1 MNKWIKILI
10 IVVAICSI
18 LLILK
23 NFIKTNYKKEESGN
37 NKNIEEIE
45 EYILN
50 INSYKAKIKVT
61 VKSNKNVNFYEFE
74 QEVKFPQTATQI
86 ATSPESL
93 EGIKIAYKDGILEI
107 TNTQFNLSK
116 IYKDYPYVSD
126 NIMFLTSFLE
136 GYKTAE
142 DKEIIEENDK
152 IVMSYKK
159 EKNKYTNK
167 QKLYINKSTLKP
179 ENLQIYDINNDCRV
193 DIVYNEIEFNI

>member
-37 NKNIEEIE
+37 NKNIEGIE

>member
-86 ATSPESL
+86 ATAPESL

-116 IYKDYPYVSD
+116 IYKDYPYV
-126 NIMFLTSFLE
+126 
-136 GYKTAE
+136 
-142 DKEIIEENDK
+142 
-152 IVMSYKK
+152 
-159 EKNKYTNK
+159 
-167 QKLYINKSTLKP
+167 
-179 ENLQIYDINNDCRV
+179 
-193 DIVYNEIEFNI
+193 

>member
-37 NKNIEEIE
+37 NKNIKEIE

-93 EGIKIAYKDGILEI
+93 EGVKIAYKDGILEI

-136 GYKTAE
+136 EYKTSE
-142 DKEIIEENDK
+142 NKEIIEENNK

-179 ENLQIYDINNDCRV
+179 ESLQIYDINNDCRV

>member
-37 NKNIEEIE
+37 NKNIKEIE

>member
-74 QEVKFPQTATQI
+74 QEVKFPQTVTQI
-86 ATSPESL
+86 ATAPESL

>member
-179 ENLQIYDINNDCRV
+179 ENLQIYDINNDCKV

>member
-61 VKSNKNVNFYEFE
+61 VKSNKNVNFYEFK

-86 ATSPESL
+86 ATAPESL

>member
-93 EGIKIAYKDGILEI
+93 EGVKIAYKDGILEI

>member
-37 NKNIEEIE
+37 NKNIKEIE

-74 QEVKFPQTATQI
+74 QEVEFPQTATQI

-93 EGIKIAYKDGILEI
+93 EGVKIAYKDGILEI

-159 EKNKYTNK
+159 AKNKYTNK

>member
-37 NKNIEEIE
+37 NKNIKEIE

-93 EGIKIAYKDGILEI
+93 EGVKIAYKDGILEI

>member
-37 NKNIEEIE
+37 NKNIKEIE

-93 EGIKIAYKDGILEI
+93 EGVKIAYKDGILEI

-136 GYKTAE
+136 GYKTSE
-142 DKEIIEENDK
+142 NKEIIEENNK

>member
-86 ATSPESL
+86 ATAPESL

>member
-1 MNKWIKILI
+1 
-10 IVVAICSI
+10 
-18 LLILK
+18 
-23 NFIKTNYKKEESGN
+23 
-37 NKNIEEIE
+37 
-45 EYILN
+45 
-50 INSYKAKIKVT
+50 
-61 VKSNKNVNFYEFE
+61 
-74 QEVKFPQTATQI
+74 
-86 ATSPESL
+86 
-93 EGIKIAYKDGILEI
+93 
-107 TNTQFNLSK
+107 
-116 IYKDYPYVSD
+116 
-126 NIMFLTSFLE
+126 MFLTSFLE

>member
-61 VKSNKNVNFYEFE
+61 AKSNKNVNFYEFE